1 MPVVINSNATATTA
15 LRNCSPPLSAGTR
28 IFSPSNDAG
37 GLREAFKL
45 NYKLFRTEEARQN
58 IKNRAPYLHAL
69 DSFTAS
75 LFRASEVGTVTNH
88 LTKNPGDI
96 GSYLSEFIESNREH
110 HHLLNSNRSGD
121 TFFCSNGGTG
131 TKSWLPP
138 NLNHGSNTKNRIDPS
153 IGFDR
158 IRPSFSY
165 SLTTSGTGKSTDG
178 LIPLRLKNIPH
189 ALESGFPEKG
199 YSFIAVKG
207 TDPRRWG
214 EVLLLQG
221 LIVSIIRD
229 RIKRYFLSQT
239 QMYRRK
245 VLLHPKVF
253 HRTNMANT
261 FYKRRKLK
269 SISFIIKLIRMR
281 ESIFYFVHSMC
292 KFKYRM
298 KLAFF
303 LGKTSRIFSSLITDI
318 FSKRLFGRKRT
329 RCLPKSTDPST
340 APVSFASNVRKVLMA
355 SSSKLVTSYFLL
367 SRILSISSWSSTEHN
382 SRNNICFYG
391 WKPNL
396 NLESSQN
403 TFLTYLTPC

>member
-1 MPVVINSNATATTA
+1 MLA
-15 LRNCSPPLSAGTR
+15 
-28 IFSPSNDAG
+28 
-37 GLREAFKL
+37 
-45 NYKLFRTEEARQN
+45 
-58 IKNRAPYLHAL
+58 
-69 DSFTAS
+69 
-75 LFRASEVGTVTNH
+75 
-88 LTKNPGDI
+88 
-96 GSYLSEFIESNREH
+96 IE
-110 HHLLNSNRSGD
+110 L
-121 TFFCSNGGTG
+121 
-131 TKSWLPP
+131 
-138 NLNHGSNTKNRIDPS
+138 
-153 IGFDR
+153 
-158 IRPSFSY
+158 
-165 SLTTSGTGKSTDG
+165 
-178 LIPLRLKNIPH
+178 
-189 ALESGFPEKG
+189 LESGFPEKG

-382 SRNNICFYG
+382 SRNNICFNG
-391 WKPNL
+391 CKPNL